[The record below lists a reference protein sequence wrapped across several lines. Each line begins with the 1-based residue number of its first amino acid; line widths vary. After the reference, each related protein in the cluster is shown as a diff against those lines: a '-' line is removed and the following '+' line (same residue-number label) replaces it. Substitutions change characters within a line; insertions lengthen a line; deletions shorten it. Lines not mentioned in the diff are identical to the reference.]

1 MPEDDI
7 IKEKIMAHCHERFL
21 KEGFA
26 KITVDEIASELGMS
40 KKTFYKFFTGKEDV
54 VHQIMERIM
63 GGVRTN
69 IERIMQ
75 SDKSAVEKHSEIIAM
90 LATNTSRLMPAFGQ
104 DIKKRMPQF
113 WKRIEDF
120 RRERISDVFNRL
132 ITQGVSEGTMRP
144 EMNKRVF
151 LMCVVS
157 AIDGIMQPH
166 ILANESFSVSDA
178 IREILSVFFVGA
190 LTQQGRIQFEQL
202 RLTYSEPFGSRSG

>member
-1 MPEDDI
+1 
-7 IKEKIMAHCHERFL
+7 
-21 KEGFA
+21 
-26 KITVDEIASELGMS
+26 
-40 KKTFYKFFTGKEDV
+40 
-54 VHQIMERIM
+54 
-63 GGVRTN
+63 
-69 IERIMQ
+69 
-75 SDKSAVEKHSEIIAM
+75 
-90 LATNTSRLMPAFGQ
+90 
-104 DIKKRMPQF
+104 F

-202 RLTYSEPFGSRSG
+202 HLAE